1 MILPSFGPSG
11 RHLLLLLALLN
22 VLSAKVGIG
31 HGHDHQGRG
40 IFSIFS
46 SKKKFVKSFDSY
58 DKNCFFPHFF
68 QPSFS
73 QNRICDIWW
82 MTELTYHLP
91 RSVFFSI
98 FSTFLLKFTF
108 YGQKKRLHPTCI
120 LGQFFSSFFHL
131 ILSEYYHCQI
141 VSGMFFS
148 KSRSVF
154 LFLYYSI
161 FLIQFTFYGQKKK
174 LHPTCRLGQFFI

>member
-40 IFSIFS
+40 ILVFLA
-46 SKKKFVKSFDSY
+46 SKKIVKTFGSY
-58 DKNCFFPHFF
+58 DKNCFFPNFF

-91 RSVFFSI
+91 RSVFFFYFQYFFAKI
-98 FSTFLLKFTF
+98 YLLWAE
-108 YGQKKRLHPTCI
+108 KKASPHVYIRVVFQ
-120 LGQFFSSFFHL
+120 QFFSFDSF
-131 ILSEYYHCQI
+131 
-141 VSGMFFS
+141 
-148 KSRSVF
+148 
-154 LFLYYSI
+154 
-161 FLIQFTFYGQKKK
+161 
-174 LHPTCRLGQFFI
+174 